1 MIRRREKGFTL
12 IEVAVGLA
20 ITSVIVLAMS
30 MTITT
35 LVTNSQGTTE
45 RSVVLRQVQNAGY
58 FISCDVQMAENVT
71 LDGTSGFPL
80 ILDIPVD
87 TDQNNDYSVN
97 YLFDGNTLKR
107 QVYDSSHTLIK
118 ETVVAEY
125 IDVGE
130 TTFTDLGSNTY
141 QLTVKTCSGE
151 AVAERSYQIKP
162 RLGSL

>member
-1 MIRRREKGFTL
+1 LIRRREKGFTL

>member
-12 IEVAVGLA
+12 IEVIVGLA
-20 ITSVIVLAMS
+20 IMSVIIVAMS

-35 LVTNSQGTTE
+35 IVTNSQGTTE

-58 FISCDVQMAENVT
+58 SISRDVQMADDVT
-71 LDGTSGFPL
+71 LDGTNGFPL

-87 TDQNNDYSVN
+87 TNENNNYSVN
-97 YLFDGNTLKR
+97 YLLDGDQIIR
-107 QVYDSSHTLIK
+107 QVYDSSDTLIR
-118 ETVVAEY
+118 ERAVAEY

-130 TTFTDLGSNTY
+130 TTFTALSFNAY
-141 QLTVKTCSGE
+141 ELTVKACNGE
-151 AVAERSYQIKP
+151 AVAKRSYQIKQ

>member
-12 IEVAVGLA
+12 IEVIVALA
-20 ITSVIVLAMS
+20 IISVIIVALS

-35 LVTNSQGTTE
+35 IVTNSQGTTE

-58 FISCDVQMAENVT
+58 SISRDVQMAEDVT

-87 TDQNNDYSVN
+87 TDENNNYSVN
-97 YLFDGNTLKR
+97 YLFDGDKIMR
-107 QVYDSSHTLIK
+107 QVYDSSHILIK
-118 ETVVAEY
+118 ERSVAEY

-130 TTFTDLGSNTY
+130 TTFSALSFNTY
-141 QLTVKTCSGE
+141 ELTIKASNGE
-151 AVAERSYQIKP
+151 AVAERSYQIKQ

>member
-12 IEVAVGLA
+12 IEVIVALA
-20 ITSVIVLAMS
+20 IISVIIVALS

-35 LVTNSQGTTE
+35 IVTNSQGTTE

-58 FISCDVQMAENVT
+58 SISRDVQMAEDVT

-87 TDQNNDYSVN
+87 TDENNNYSVN
-97 YLFDGNTLKR
+97 YLFDGDKIIR

-118 ETVVAEY
+118 ENMVAEC
-125 IDVGE
+125 IDVDA
-130 TTFTDLGSNTY
+130 TTFTDLGTNTY
-141 QLTVKTCSGE
+141 ELTVKACNGE
-151 AVAERSYQIKP
+151 AVAERSYQIKQ